1 MRDSLVVTWRL
12 TAQRKPRAPMK
23 EALIGVGI
31 GTMLAVG
38 SFLNPDWTLWGVLLY
53 LAVVQAISVT
63 HNEVFASFGDFRRL
77 GFTGVSLHYRVL
89 YAVHY
94 VARDLHLALGLGL
107 SIGLAA
113 LLLAGH
119 SGHAVL
125 LTVLCLAT
133 LWVLPSHVHLA
144 ERLSDRARVGVIA
157 AHLIAVLALIA
168 PLAQGWSPGRMLS
181 GMAIAVAACALLY
194 SAGIDRWARRSRA
207 NGLTSY
213 RGRRGL
219 VWVTRL
225 SPHLFKDLVL
235 FRAPALQ
242 SLVLGL
248 ALYALLAVG
257 SPPSF
262 LPALVA
268 LALCHDN
275 LFLARRDKRY
285 RLVGDDTLFR
295 GERLPADADR
305 LQRSKFVTVA
315 LDVPVKLAVAAALLA
330 AAEVFRADLLV
341 LLAMQLIVGY
351 VICAPLPFLDDPL
364 ARYLRGAVCYAL
376 VVVLTVVCIAGV
388 PVWQGVIGL
397 LIPGA
402 FYLPSFFRT
411 LIGRPVLLPTPAVTR
426 VAATTSPQGR
436 VL

>member
-1 MRDSLVVTWRL
+1 M
-12 TAQRKPRAPMK
+12 
-23 EALIGVGI
+23 
-31 GTMLAVG
+31 
-38 SFLNPDWTLWGVLLY
+38 
-53 LAVVQAISVT
+53 
-63 HNEVFASFGDFRRL
+63 
-77 GFTGVSLHYRVL
+77 
-89 YAVHY
+89 
-94 VARDLHLALGLGL
+94 
-107 SIGLAA
+107 
-113 LLLAGH
+113 
-119 SGHAVL
+119 
-125 LTVLCLAT
+125 
-133 LWVLPSHVHLA
+133 
-144 ERLSDRARVGVIA
+144 
-157 AHLIAVLALIA
+157 LALIA